1 MSWALTSANIPT
13 TRLGRD
19 TETDHCDHVAT
30 VRTTV
35 AIVVSMN
42 WTLPSW
48 VSRVNLDL
56 KKMKQKED
64 AYVKL
69 TIEEDKDKKMKMS
82 NKTVEE
88 DKPRPMD
95 FAT

>member
-1 MSWALTSANIPT
+1 
-13 TRLGRD
+13 
-19 TETDHCDHVAT
+19 
-30 VRTTV
+30 
-35 AIVVSMN
+35 
-42 WTLPSW
+42 
-48 VSRVNLDL
+48 
-56 KKMKQKED
+56 MKQWED
-64 AYVKL
+64 EYVKQ